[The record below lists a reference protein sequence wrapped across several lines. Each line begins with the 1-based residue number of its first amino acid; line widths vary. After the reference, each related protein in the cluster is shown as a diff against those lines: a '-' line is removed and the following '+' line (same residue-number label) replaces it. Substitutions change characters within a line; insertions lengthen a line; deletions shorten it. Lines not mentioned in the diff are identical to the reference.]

1 MTNTAGVS
9 INEGQEFERRSFLWA
24 AIGAVGVLSAAT
36 RADAAQATDVEK
48 TNVKVVTDFC
58 ATTSTRDVTRIMA
71 FFAPDVVYRMT
82 ETTPPVIGQ
91 DALRATAEKMFQSAE
106 RVEFKVLDTLA
117 LGPIVIN
124 HRIDHFATRQPL
136 TWEGVGV
143 FFLKDGKIKEWSDYT
158 IKLER

>member
-1 MTNTAGVS
+1 MTNPASVS
-9 INEGQEFERRSFLWA
+9 IDEGRELERRSFLWVIGAAGILGA
-24 AIGAVGVLSAAT
+24 AI
-36 RADAAQATDVEK
+36 RAEAAQSSDAEK
-48 TNVKVVTDFC
+48 ANVKLVTDFC
-58 ATTSTRDVTRIMA
+58 AAASTRDVTRVMP

-91 DALRATAEKMFQSAE
+91 DALRVTADKMFQSAE
-106 RVEFKVLDTLA
+106 RVEFKVLNTFA

-124 HRIDHFATRQPL
+124 HRIDHFAMRQPM

-143 FFLKDGKIKEWSDYT
+143 FFVKDGKIKEWSDYT

>member
-1 MTNTAGVS
+1 MNRTGESSVDHQVTL
-9 INEGQEFERRSFLWA
+9 QRRSFFWTALGA
-24 AIGAVGVLSAAT
+24 AGILSSAG
-36 RADAAQATDVEK
+36 RANAAQTNDLEK
-48 TNVKVVTDFC
+48 ANMKIVTDFC
-58 ATTSTRDVTRIMA
+58 AMASTRDVARVLP
-71 FFAPDVVYRMT
+71 FFAPDIVYRMT

-91 DALRATAEKMFQSAE
+91 DALRATAEKMFQTAE
-106 RVEFKVLDTLA
+106 RVEFKVLETFA

-124 HRIDHFATRQPL
+124 HRIDHFATRQPM